1 MINKK
6 NLWFLTLFSLIL
18 VLIVYYITIPSELLL
33 TNSSNYINS
42 TTNNVDATNA
52 EIDIVE
58 STVISAL
65 KAEDDEEHLKQLD
78 SLKLIL
84 MNKESSVD
92 EKNKAFDDMK
102 DLNIN
107 KSEEENIEN
116 LIKNE
121 LSLESFVKI
130 QNDKIKIVIAGA
142 SHDSTLANKIMR
154 LVQNEFENKMY
165 ITVEFK

>member
-18 VLIVYYITIPSELLL
+18 VLSIYYITIPSELLL
-33 TNSSNYINS
+33 TNSSNYIDTSNS
-42 TTNNVDATNA
+42 NVNTTNA
-52 EIDIVE
+52 EINIEE

-65 KAEDDEEHLKQLD
+65 KAEDDEAHLKQLD

-84 MNKESSVD
+84 MDKESTVD
-92 EKNKAFDDMK
+92 EKNKAFDEMK

-107 KSEEENIEN
+107 KSEEENIEK
-116 LIKNE
+116 LIKSE
-121 LSLESFVKI
+121 LSLDSFVKI
-130 QNDKIKIVIAGA
+130 QNDKIKIVIADA

>member
-18 VLIVYYITIPSELLL
+18 VLSIYYITIPSELLL
-33 TNSSNYINS
+33 TNSSNYIDTSNS
-42 TTNNVDATNA
+42 NVNTTNA
-52 EIDIVE
+52 EINIEE

-84 MNKESSVD
+84 MDKKSTVD
-92 EKNKAFDDMK
+92 EKNKAFDEMK

-107 KSEEENIEN
+107 KSEEENIEK
-116 LIKNE
+116 LIKSE
-121 LSLESFVKI
+121 LSLDSFVKI
-130 QNDKIKIVIAGA
+130 QNDKIKIVIADA